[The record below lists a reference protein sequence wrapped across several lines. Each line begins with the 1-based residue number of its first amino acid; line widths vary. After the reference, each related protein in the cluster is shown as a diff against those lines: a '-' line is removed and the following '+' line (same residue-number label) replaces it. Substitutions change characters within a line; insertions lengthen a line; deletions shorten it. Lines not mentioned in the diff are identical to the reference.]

1 MSSVLFVASEGL
13 PFIKSG
19 GLADVI
25 GSLPKELVRKGD
37 DARVI
42 MPLYLKIVNQH
53 KENLEKL
60 CTFDVHSGNLHT
72 VATIY
77 TTVREGVTYYF
88 VEHQG
93 YFERGGLYGYDD
105 DGERFAFFT
114 KAVLEMLNQIDYF
127 PDIVHCHDWHTGM
140 LALMCKDHYAHD
152 ARYQNMKHVMT
163 IHNLAFQGN
172 FSADLLHTCLGMD
185 MKYYFDGTVRFHN
198 GISYLK
204 AGILFSDKVTT
215 VSNTYAHEILTK
227 EFGENMEGVLESRA
241 WDLSGIVN
249 GIDCDLWNPK
259 TDSLLAKNYDVKSF
273 VGGKKANKRA
283 LQEAMGLRVADDVLL
298 IGMVSRLTW
307 QKGVY
312 LLVEKMY
319 ELMGQDVQ
327 LVILGTGETNIEN
340 EFKQI
345 EYRFPRR
352 AVYYCGYNEELAH
365 QIYAGCDAF
374 LMPSLFEPCGLSQ
387 LISMRYGTLPIVRE
401 TGGLKDTVVPYN
413 QYTKEGTGFTFANF
427 NADEMMNMIKY
438 CIYVYYMQKEDWKTL
453 VTNAMKADVSWEAS
467 CRKYFELYDSI
478 L

>member
-1 MSSVLFVASEGL
+1 MKSLDKDIYRVDTKGTDAEKAS
-13 PFIKSG
+13 IAKTRNRY
-19 GLADVI
+19 
-25 GSLPKELVRKGD
+25 KELEAQKSALEAELGEKTTNIRKKFE
-37 DARVI
+37 AEVESETAKRLI
-42 MPLYLKIVNQH
+42 
-53 KENLEKL
+53 KE
-60 CTFDVHSGNLHT
+60 
-72 VATIY
+72 
-77 TTVREGVTYYF
+77 RELR
-88 VEHQG
+88 EA
-93 YFERGGLYGYDD
+93 E
-105 DGERFAFFT
+105 
-114 KAVLEMLNQIDYF
+114 
-127 PDIVHCHDWHTGM
+127 
-140 LALMCKDHYAHD
+140 
-152 ARYQNMKHVMT
+152 
-163 IHNLAFQGN
+163 
-172 FSADLLHTCLGMD
+172 
-185 MKYYFDGTVRFHN
+185 
-198 GISYLK
+198 
-204 AGILFSDKVTT
+204 
-215 VSNTYAHEILTK
+215 
-227 EFGENMEGVLESRA
+227 
-241 WDLSGIVN
+241 
-249 GIDCDLWNPK
+249 
-259 TDSLLAKNYDVKSF
+259 
-273 VGGKKANKRA
+273 NKRA

-401 TGGLKDTVVPYN
+401 TGGLKDTVMPYN

-453 VTNAMKADVSWEAS
+453 VANAMKADVSWEAS
-467 CRKYFELYDSI
+467 CRKYFELYDSMF
-478 L
+478 

>member
-1 MSSVLFVASEGL
+1 MESILFVASEGL

-25 GSLPKELVRKGD
+25 GSLPKELVRKGY

-42 MPLYLKIVNQH
+42 MPLYLKIVNNNKDQ
-53 KENLEKL
+53 LEKV
-60 CTFDVHSGNLHT
+60 CSYDVHSGNLHS

-77 TTVREGVTYYF
+77 SCTANEVVYYF

-114 KAVLEMLNQIDYF
+114 KAVLELLHHINYF
-127 PDIVHCHDWHTGM
+127 PDIIHSHDWHTGM
-140 LALMCKDHYAHD
+140 LPLMCKDHYRD
-152 ARYQNMKHVMT
+152 DERYQRIKHVFT

-172 FSADLLHTCLGMD
+172 FGADMLSSCLGID
-185 MKYYFDGTVRFHN
+185 MRYYFDGTLRFHN
-198 GISYLK
+198 GISFMK
-204 AGILFSDKVTT
+204 AGILYADKITT
-215 VSNTYAHEILTK
+215 VSDTYAHEILTK
-227 EFGENMEGVLESRA
+227 DFGECMESVLASRS

-249 GIDCDLWNPK
+249 GIDIDLWNPK
-259 TDSLLAKNYDVKSF
+259 TDPLLTKNYDVKSF
-273 VGGKKANKRA
+273 VKNKAANKKA

-312 LLVEKMY
+312 LLIEKMY

-327 LVILGTGETNIEN
+327 LVILGTGETNVEN

-365 QIYAGCDAF
+365 KIYAGVDAF

-401 TGGLKDTVVPYN
+401 TGGLKDTVIPYN

-427 NADEMMNMIKY
+427 SSDDMMNMIKY
-438 CIYVYYMQKEDWKTL
+438 AIYVYYMQKEDWKKL
-453 VTNAMKADVSWEAS
+453 VQNAMNADVSWEAS
-467 CRKYFELYDSI
+467 CRKYIDLYESM
-478 L
+478 